1 MEKLRRAVNQV
12 AYTPLSQRFS
22 SLSPL
27 QLSLI
32 PLLSLA
38 SNLYRFAISL
48 RHRLFRLN
56 LLTVYRLPVP
66 VISVGN
72 LTWGGNGKTPMVEFV
87 ARLLADTGI
96 PPLILTRGYG
106 GADEAKML
114 QRHLCGTS
122 AKIGVGANRAATAY
136 SFLKQYGYMNLHN
149 STYYERLLSHEKVNN
164 HSNSGHIGA
173 AILDDG
179 MQHLSLWRDLEI
191 VMVNAMMPWGN
202 GQLLPLGPLRE
213 PLTALNRADIIVI
226 HHADL
231 VAKHDIEALES
242 TIREVQKVLP
252 VFFTKMAPSHFLR
265 VGNMSSRIPLNVV
278 DNKIVLC
285 VSGIGFADSFIQ
297 RIEEMGPTIVD
308 RLDFSDHH
316 LFQLEDL
323 DMISARLEELESK
336 FATKPVVIV
345 TEKDYDRAPN
355 VLENL
360 KPFDVL
366 VLCCNLQILAHKGST
381 EDGFKLIIKQHLKQD
396 DRV

>member
-96 PPLILTRGYG
+96 PPLILTR
-106 GADEAKML
+106 
-114 QRHLCGTS
+114 
-122 AKIGVGANRAATAY
+122 
-136 SFLKQYGYMNLHN
+136 
-149 STYYERLLSHEKVNN
+149 
-164 HSNSGHIGA
+164 
-173 AILDDG
+173 
-179 MQHLSLWRDLEI
+179 HLSLWRDLEI

>member
-242 TIREVQKVLP
+242 TIREVQK
-252 VFFTKMAPSHFLR
+252 
-265 VGNMSSRIPLNVV
+265 
-278 DNKIVLC
+278 
-285 VSGIGFADSFIQ
+285 
-297 RIEEMGPTIVD
+297 MGPTIVD